1 MELVPGE
8 GQRVSAVLS
17 VKETIISVLVSSDA
31 DGGEVVVINPNTGGL
46 INVDKVLALGRP
58 VELDVAD
65 DDVVSLADLE
75 ATVGDTSSGANTENR
90 SVADDLD
97 DTAAS
102 KGTLDLDDTTILSGG
117 SQASAVGNSGTGTA
131 SSTGGASG
139 ETDELID
146 DCSPLLHRR
155 SGGGTRGRKDSSN
168 LEETHVDSCW

>member
-90 SVADDLD
+90 SVADDLN

-102 KGTLDLDDTTILSGG
+102 KSTLDLDDTTILSGG
-117 SQASAVGNSGTGTA
+117 GQTSAVADSGTSTA
-131 SSTGGASG
+131 ATTGCASG

-146 DCSPLLHRR
+146 SSGPLLHW
-155 SGGGTRGRKDSSN
+155 SGGDGTSGRKDGSN